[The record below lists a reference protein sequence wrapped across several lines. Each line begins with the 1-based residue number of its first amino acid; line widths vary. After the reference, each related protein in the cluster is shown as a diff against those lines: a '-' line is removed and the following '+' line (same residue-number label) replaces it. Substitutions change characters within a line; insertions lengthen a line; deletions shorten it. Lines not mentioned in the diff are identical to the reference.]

1 MLITPTI
8 DKDLF
13 EGKCT
18 FKTINLG
25 LTSTA
30 TIPIPAGGFIILRQI
45 LYYPPAVGVV
55 NPETRP
61 IIQLSM
67 VENGGRAELVYVFR
81 NNITLNYDQI
91 LNRKWHTGGNVQTV
105 ETWQVYRKNVQID
118 VCMAANLAGN
128 TYPIPD
134 GFTAEAQERNP
145 PLGYGTQ
152 PVSAIDSQVTL
163 STGETFY
170 PTGQSRQFSA
180 IPFNGN
186 DRIRFAYSNTNQI
199 PQVNGQP
206 DSGFQPVLFTFGYFE
221 YKTAINKLI

>member
-81 NNITLNYDQI
+81 NNITLNYDPV

-105 ETWQVYRKNVQID
+105 ETWQVFKKYVQVDFSITP
-118 VCMAANLAGN
+118 NLAGN
-128 TYPIPD
+128 IYPPQT
-134 GFTAEAQERNP
+134 GFKDEAQERQQ
-145 PLGYGTQ
+145 PLGYGSG
-152 PVSAIDSQVTL
+152 VGNNIDSQVTL
-163 STGETFY
+163 STGQTFY
-170 PTGQSRQFSA
+170 PTGENRQFQSQ
-180 IPFNGN
+180 PFNGN
-186 DRIRFAYSNTNQI
+186 DRIRFDIDPTVQI
-199 PQVNGQP
+199 PQVNGAA